1 MIKVAIVDDDE
12 TVLEQARACIEGID
26 DLPEDV
32 EISTFCGAEAF
43 LSKIGPDDICQV
55 LFTDI
60 QMNGMGGIELGTIIQ
75 KRFPHIYLIFL
86 TSFSHYA
93 VDSYTVDAYQ
103 YILKQ
108 QMGERIPPVMRK
120 LILKIQKERKKFRII
135 ETVNGGNKIF
145 YQDIICIKKVKGSKY
160 VEYVTL
166 YGIFRERITL
176 EQLMLEMNSK
186 EFIFAERGY
195 IVNIGHIVQVK
206 GNVINMVNGE
216 QIVISRGRLAD
227 VRMKI
232 NEQWG
237 EL

>member
-1 MIKVAIVDDDE
+1 MIKVAVVDDDE
-12 TVLEQARACIEGID
+12 MVLEQARSCVESIN

-32 EISTFCGAEAF
+32 EILTFCGAEEF
-43 LSKIGPDDICQV
+43 LSKIGSEDTCDV

-60 QMNGMGGIELGTIIQ
+60 QMNGIDGIELGAVIQ
-75 KRFPHIYLIFL
+75 ERFPHIYLIFL
-86 TSFSHYA
+86 TSFTEYA

-135 ETVNGGNKIF
+135 ETINDGNKIF
-145 YQDIICIKKVKGSKY
+145 YQDIIYIRKVKASKY

-166 YGIFRERITL
+166 NGIFRERIGL
-176 EQLMLEMNSK
+176 EQLMQEMNSK
-186 EFIFAERGY
+186 EFVLAERGY
-195 IVNIGHIVQVK
+195 VVNIGHIVRVK
-206 GNVINMVNGE
+206 GNIIYLKNGD
-216 QIVISRGRLAD
+216 QITISRGRLSE
-227 VRMKI
+227 VKMKI

-237 EL
+237 EI

>member
-1 MIKVAIVDDDE
+1 MIKVAVVDDDE
-12 TVLEQARACIEGID
+12 AVLEQTRACIEGID

-32 EISTFCGAEAF
+32 EISTFCGAEEF
-43 LSKIGPDDICQV
+43 LSKIGPDDICHV

-60 QMNGMGGIELGTIIQ
+60 QMNGMDGIELGTVIQ
-75 KRFPHIYLIFL
+75 ERFPHIFLIFL

-135 ETVNGGNKIF
+135 ETVNDGHKIF
-145 YQDIICIKKVKGSKY
+145 YQDIICIKKMKGSKY
-160 VEYVTL
+160 VEYATL
-166 YGIFRERITL
+166 YGTFRERITL
-176 EQLMLEMNSK
+176 EQLMQEMNSK
-186 EFIFAERGY
+186 AFILVERGY
-195 IVNIGHIVQVK
+195 AVNIGHIVRVK
-206 GNVINMVNGE
+206 GNIIYMKNGE
-216 QIVISRGRLAD
+216 EIIISRGRLAE
-227 VRMKI
+227 VKMKI

-237 EL
+237 EI

>member
-1 MIKVAIVDDDE
+1 MIKVAVVDDDE
-12 TVLEQARACIEGID
+12 TALEQVRACIEGID

-32 EISTFCGAEAF
+32 EISTFCGAEEF
-43 LSKIGPDDICQV
+43 LSKIGPDDICHV

-60 QMNGMGGIELGTIIQ
+60 QMNGMDGIELGAVIRE
-75 KRFPHIYLIFL
+75 RFPHIFLIFL

-135 ETVNGGNKIF
+135 ETANGGNKVF
-145 YQDIICIKKVKGSKY
+145 YQDIIYIKKVKGSKY
-160 VEYVTL
+160 VEYMTL
-166 YGIFRERITL
+166 NGIFRERIAI

-186 EFIFAERGY
+186 EFILAERGY

-206 GNVINMVNGE
+206 GNVIDMINGE
-216 QIVISRGRLAD
+216 QIVVSRGRLAD

>member
-1 MIKVAIVDDDE
+1 MIKVAVVDDDE
-12 TVLEQARACIEGID
+12 TALEQVRACIEGID

-32 EISTFCGAEAF
+32 EISTFCGAEEF
-43 LSKIGPDDICQV
+43 LSKIGPDDICHV

-60 QMNGMGGIELGTIIQ
+60 QMNGMDGIELGAVIRE
-75 KRFPHIYLIFL
+75 RFPHIFLIFL

-135 ETVNGGNKIF
+135 ETANGGNKVF
-145 YQDIICIKKVKGSKY
+145 YQDIIYIKKVKGSKY
-160 VEYVTL
+160 VEYMTL
-166 YGIFRERITL
+166 NGIFRERIAI

-186 EFIFAERGY
+186 EFILAERGY

-206 GNVINMVNGE
+206 GNVIDMINGE
-216 QIVISRGRLAD
+216 QIVVSRGRLAD
-227 VRMKI
+227 ARMKI

>member
-1 MIKVAIVDDDE
+1 
-12 TVLEQARACIEGID
+12 
-26 DLPEDV
+26 
-32 EISTFCGAEAF
+32 
-43 LSKIGPDDICQV
+43 
-55 LFTDI
+55 
-60 QMNGMGGIELGTIIQ
+60 MNGMDGIELGAVIRE
-75 KRFPHIYLIFL
+75 RFPHIFLIFL

-135 ETVNGGNKIF
+135 ETANGGNKVF
-145 YQDIICIKKVKGSKY
+145 YQDIIYIKKVKGSKY
-160 VEYVTL
+160 VEYMTL
-166 YGIFRERITL
+166 NVIFRERIAI

-186 EFIFAERGY
+186 EFILAERGY

-206 GNVINMVNGE
+206 GNVIDMINGE
-216 QIVISRGRLAD
+216 QIVVSRGRLAD

>member
-12 TVLEQARACIEGID
+12 TMLEQARACIEGID

-32 EISTFCGAEAF
+32 DIRTFTSAEKF
-43 LSKIGPDDICQV
+43 LSSIGPEDIYHV

-60 QMNGMGGIELGTIIQ
+60 HMDGMNGIELGAIIQ
-75 KRFPHIYLIFL
+75 ERFPHIYLIFL
-86 TSFSHYA
+86 TSYAHYA
-93 VDSYTVDAYQ
+93 VESYTVDAYQ

-108 QMGERIPPVMRK
+108 QMDERIPPVMYK
-120 LILKIQKERKKFRII
+120 LILKIQKERKRFRIV
-135 ETVNGGNKIF
+135 ETGNGGNKIF

-166 YGIFRERITL
+166 YDTFRERIGL
-176 EQLMLEMNSK
+176 DQLMLEMNSK
-186 EFIFAERGY
+186 EFILVERSC
-195 IVNIGHIVQVK
+195 IVNIAHIIRLD
-206 GNVINMVNGE
+206 GNIIYMENGG